1 MLKSKKRK
9 GIAKVKHELI
19 LNSPP
24 VLRDF
29 LTYNETIRGKSSKS
43 VEEYYLDLQT
53 FFRYLLTIR
62 GMVPKDTEFEK
73 ISIEN
78 VDVNLLKTVTISD
91 LYSFIVYCKNERGN
105 NNATRARKTSTLRIF
120 FRYLTSQ
127 VHLLEVN
134 PAELLES
141 PKVKLSLPRHLTL
154 EDSLEL
160 LSSVEGQNRERDYC
174 ILTLFLNCGMRLSEL
189 CGLNLSDVRPDGTMR
204 LLGKGNKERI
214 VYLNDACIDAI
225 SAYLAVRPN
234 DGVKANDKNALF
246 ISRNKRRIS
255 NKTIQHMVKTY
266 LDKSGLGGQ
275 GFSTHK
281 LRHTAATLMYQ
292 HGNVDIRVLK
302 DILGHAN
309 LGTTQ
314 IYTHISDKQIK
325 QAIDSNPLASIK
337 TQKKS

>member
-1 MLKSKKRK
+1 M
-9 GIAKVKHELI
+9 KHEII
-19 LNSPP
+19 LSSPP
-24 VLRDF
+24 ILRDF
-29 LTYNETIRGKSSKS
+29 LTYSETIRGKSSKS

-62 GMVPKDTEFEK
+62 GKVPEGTDFEK
-73 ISIEN
+73 IDISS
-78 VDVNLLKTVTISD
+78 VDKELISSVTISD
-91 LYSFIVYCKNERGN
+91 LYSFIVYCKNERAN
-105 NNATRARKTSTLRIF
+105 NSATRARKTSTLRIF
-120 FRYLTSQ
+120 FKYLTSQ
-127 VHLLEVN
+127 IHLLEVN
-134 PAELLES
+134 PAELLEA
-141 PKVKLSLPRHLTL
+141 PKVKSALPHHLTL
-154 EDSLEL
+154 EESLEL
-160 LSSVEGQNRERDYC
+160 LNSVEGPNRERDFC

-189 CGLNLSDVRPDGTMR
+189 CGLNLSDIRPDGTLR

-214 VYLNDACIDAI
+214 VYLNDACTSAI
-225 SAYLAVRPN
+225 SSYLAVRPN
-234 DGVKANDKNALF
+234 EGVKAEDKNALF

-255 NKTIQHMVKTY
+255 NKTVQHLVQTY
-266 LDKSGLGGQ
+266 LEKSGLGGQ

-325 QAIDSNPLASIK
+325 QAIDSNPLSSVKAK
-337 TQKKS
+337 PKSKHSDNI

>member
-1 MLKSKKRK
+1 MR
-9 GIAKVKHELI
+9 HDLI
-19 LNSPP
+19 LTSPP

-29 LTYNETIRGKSSKS
+29 LTYSETIRGKSSKS

-53 FFRYLLTIR
+53 FFRYLLTVR
-62 GMVPKDTEFEK
+62 GMAPPDTDFEK
-73 ISIEN
+73 ISIDD
-78 VDVNLLKTVTISD
+78 VDIDLLKTVTVTD

-105 NNATRARKTSTLRIF
+105 NSATRARKTSTLRIF
-120 FRYLTSQ
+120 FKYLTSQ
-127 VHLLEVN
+127 KHLLEIN
-134 PAELLES
+134 PAELLEA
-141 PKVKLSLPRHLTL
+141 PRVKNALPRHLTL

-160 LSSVEGQNRERDYC
+160 LSSVDGPNRERDYC

-189 CGLNLSDVRPDGTMR
+189 CGLNLTDIRPDGTLR

-214 VYLNDACIDAI
+214 VYLNDACTSAVA
-225 SAYLAVRPN
+225 AYLAVRPN
-234 DGVKANDKNALF
+234 EGVNSNDKNALF
-246 ISRNKRRIS
+246 ISRNRRRIS
-255 NKTIQHMVKTY
+255 NKTVQHLVKTY
-266 LDKSGLGGQ
+266 LEKAGLGGQ

-325 QAIDSNPLASIK
+325 NAIDSNPLANIK
-337 TQKKS
+337 TKEKRED